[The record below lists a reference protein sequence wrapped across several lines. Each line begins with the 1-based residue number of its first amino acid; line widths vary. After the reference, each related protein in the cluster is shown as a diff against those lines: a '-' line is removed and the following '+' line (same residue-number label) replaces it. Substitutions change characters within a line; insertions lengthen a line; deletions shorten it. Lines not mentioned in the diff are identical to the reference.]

1 MNCASKPRVISDD
14 HNHNC
19 NANVIESLGHL
30 LALNPGIMFQIFSQF
45 WRKKLQD
52 KIWNEKRG
60 FEARHLTHKWRTTI
74 TCYTQNKQKE
84 NSWVK
89 PPKYPFMPNI
99 IAFLSQLEKI
109 YWNMQSKVLGQ
120 FEVKWF
126 VSPKSK
132 VLARNDRDAKQL
144 KGQLT
149 IAVTTHRKKFRL

>member
-60 FEARHLTHKWRTTI
+60 FEARHLAHKWRTTI
-74 TCYTQNKQKE
+74 TCYTLSENKTKQTK
-84 NSWVK
+84 K
-89 PPKYPFMPNI
+89 TPPKCPFTYAQYVSLSLPVGKDILKHARSI
-99 IAFLSQLEKI
+99 ISYKKLQI
-109 YWNMQSKVLGQ
+109 IMVSKYFIKLLLG
-120 FEVKWF
+120 
-126 VSPKSK
+126 
-132 VLARNDRDAKQL
+132 R
-144 KGQLT
+144 T
-149 IAVTTHRKKFRL
+149 